1 MLNNANHLKGLAI
14 QATDGEIG
22 TVDQLYFDDESW
34 AIRYLTVKTGGWLGG
49 RRVLIS
55 PIAVAHSDW
64 PAKRLYVALTK
75 KQVENSPDIDTD
87 KPVSRQ
93 HEAAYLGITG
103 IPIIGAVRF
112 CGDQGITRRDWLL
125 KSLLRRR
132 PKRWKESRK
141 SRRIHICATLQ
152 P

>member
-75 KQVENSPDIDTD
+75 SKWRIARTSILTNPSRGST
-87 KPVSRQ
+87 RQ
-93 HEAAYLGITG
+93 HTWDITG
-103 IPIIGAVRF
+103 IPIIGAVPF

-132 PKRWKESRK
+132 PKR
-141 SRRIHICATLQ
+141 
-152 P
+152 